1 MQISS
6 KSFHSFKL
14 AAILLAA
21 IMLDWIIILFSSG
34 LTPTLIRINPNLLT
48 LTHYKLS
55 VNVSIDLLFHCNV
68 KYIDILSLITVCPH
82 TNISHYY

>member
-14 AAILLAA
+14 AAILLAT

-34 LTPTLIRINPNLLT
+34 LMPTLIRIKPNLLT

-68 KYIDILSLITVCPH
+68 KYI
-82 TNISHYY
+82 